1 MTIDTDLT
9 ELAYPLTWAEINC
22 PCCGFGLLDVR
33 LHAAL
38 TVLDELLPSRYIVA
52 SLTRCPQHNAEVGGT
67 PDSRHRYGLA
77 VDLQPRGVSLY
88 RLISAALT
96 SPCFEAGG
104 IGLYPDRDMLHLDIR
119 PRPARWGKIGN
130 QFLGF
135 NDTWTALW
143 SDKAMPDRITLA
155 AHSPGPPSPVSH

>member
-1 MTIDTDLT
+1 MTIDTDLV
-9 ELAYPLTWAEINC
+9 ELAYPLVWTEINC

-38 TVLDELLPSRYIVA
+38 SVLDELLPSRFTVT
-52 SLTRCPQHNAEVGGT
+52 SLTRCRQHNAEVGGT
-67 PDSRHRYGLA
+67 PDSRHLYGLA

-88 RLISAALT
+88 RLMAAALT

-104 IGLYPDRDMLHLDIR
+104 VGLYPDRGIIHLDIR
-119 PRPARWGKIGN
+119 RSPARWGKVGG

-135 NDTWTALW
+135 DATWKATW
-143 SDKAMPDRITLA
+143 PDKAMPDRIALA
-155 AHSPGPPSPVSH
+155 AHSPGPPSPVSL